1 MRALGA
7 ALDPRIVVIKSKCP
21 GTSLRRSFVQ
31 ALAETGPSTVV
42 QASCIIGL
50 SAKRDREAYAG
61 GTMANF
67 GQHEFYEY
75 WILEVGPIWVRSEP
89 CHEKGERVGHEKQG
103 TYVASARR
111 VGNWV
116 ELVGRYRDADN
127 RPCGG
132 WMMVDGRDK
141 GLGLL
146 LRRLDGAE
154 AVAAKLQQVKRD
166 ALASSSSVPC
176 AT

>member
-1 MRALGA
+1 M
-7 ALDPRIVVIKSKCP
+7 
-21 GTSLRRSFVQ
+21 
-31 ALAETGPSTVV
+31 
-42 QASCIIGL
+42 AS
-50 SAKRDREAYAG
+50 
-61 GTMANF
+61 F

-154 AVAAKLQQVKRD
+154 AFAAKLQQVKRD
-166 ALASSSSVPC
+166 ALDDALSPANQERYDVRAEIEAARAGGDSDSDDDADELCTWSASGRGPPAAPWRPSSCPRGR
-176 AT
+176 